1 MLGRSSAPNWRIGRI
16 GIGRIG
22 RMCVERKWLQVSQ
35 QNIVMFCFLINH
47 NAYFFKKYI
56 VSTRQFVTL
65 FPN

>member
-1 MLGRSSAPNWRIGRI
+1 MLGDSPPQVGRIGRI

-47 NAYFFKKYI
+47 NAYLYSI
-56 VSTRQFVTL
+56 
-65 FPN
+65 N